1 MHASHERS
9 AGTVEHMSVERVVD
23 WQRAA
28 HDSVAS
34 CVGQTLAAC
43 FWIVWN
49 RAAKAAQ
56 GRRAH
61 VRRGGVQL
69 AKARTKLQWR
79 RRCGRW
85 RWWWERRGWRRAR
98 RLCRRGV
105 NGNVRHSRQRRLL
118 AQAEVVGAER
128 QLDVDAAVGVDK
140 AAKFFGD
147 RRIHTRGPCSWHEE
161 GEIKLGHWMSTVDPK
176 VNGVWLICVDDQVMK
191 RAVDWQSGVDGNDE
205 VKVGRWRRR
214 NRGRWP
220 WRRGR
225 RTCAHNQGGGEG
237 SCGMCKRV
245 GVAVCVCA
253 CVRVCL

>member
-1 MHASHERS
+1 
-9 AGTVEHMSVERVVD
+9 MSVERVVD

-85 RWWWERRGWRRAR
+85 RWRWERRGWRGAR
-98 RLCRRGV
+98 RGTMGRVNCDMWMWHRLHLC
-105 NGNVRHSRQRRLL
+105 LL
-118 AQAEVVGAER
+118 AQAEVVGAEW
-128 QLDVDAAVGVDK
+128 QLDVDAAVGRDK
-140 AAKFFGD
+140 AAKFFRD
-147 RRIHTRGPCSWHEE
+147 RRIHTRCVCSRHEV

-205 VKVGRWRRR
+205 VKVRRWRRR

-225 RTCAHNQGGGEG
+225 WTCAHNQGGGEG
-237 SCGMCKRV
+237 SCGMCRGM
-245 GVAVCVCA
+245 GVAVCVCVCV
-253 CVRVCL
+253 CVRVCLCL